1 MLSRSLRGTITD
13 EWFPKMTF
21 AMIAPYLTP
30 STGVSINRLP
40 HSGGVHDGASHH
52 SRAIRNEKNRGLRG
66 VRSFAWSLQKV
77 QARHP
82 RDHLVLSNVHLA
94 RQNVHR
100 LLNHAAICVR
110 GCAKRY
116 HPDTCG
122 TKFKRQVFRKR
133 FNRPECRANCRR
145 AFNMTTRG
153 TARDKKDHVGALL
166 HHLARGSA
174 RGDELRLNERLRDD
188 KLSDRQVDSVLA
200 IAVFSRGRANSIKE
214 DVDTAAFRD
223 TVDVRVDRRVIKSV
237 DNRCMRAPAGP
248 HDLLLYLS
256 DVRLGATGKIN
267 FSAFSRELFG
277 DCPFDRTAGAEDNG

>member
-1 MLSRSLRGTITD
+1 MVSKNDLCHDRSLPNAFNRSRYQSAAAPAVEFTTVPVIIRARSETR
-13 EWFPKMTF
+13 KTAAF
-21 AMIAPYLTP
+21 AVSEVLA
-30 STGVSINRLP
+30 GVFRKFRL
-40 HSGGVHDGASHH
+40 
-52 SRAIRNEKNRGLRG
+52 AIL
-66 VRSFAWSLQKV
+66 AIIWSLV
-77 QARHP
+77 TFI
-82 RDHLVLSNVHLA
+82 L

-110 GCAKRY
+110 DCAKRY

-153 TARDKKDHVGALL
+153 TARDKKDHAGALL

-256 DVRLGATGKIN
+256 DVRLGATGKKN

-277 DCPFDRTAGAEDNG
+277 DCPSDRTAGAEDN